1 MAFALTDVIEAV
13 YYPGNGLNAS
23 ERAVL
28 VYLAWQADEQGE
40 TWRSTACIAEACGLK
55 PRQTSTILRGL
66 EKKGWLEIVP
76 QPGKASR
83 FRLKDQPLQKL
94 LPSQK
99 LQGFRDTPAKTA
111 GVTPAK
117 IARVET
123 EPPQKLQDTHAK
135 IAGVEWV
142 PQQNLRSTP
151 AKIAGVGQLP
161 LQKLQGTPAN
171 IAEVD
176 PEPLQKLQHTP
187 ANIAGVQDKNNN
199 YLFLQQKNN
208 NLQLQDNYATAFERL
223 FRRPIWDYGRVR
235 YELESYLDDGMEEAA
250 VIYAMEKAAAA
261 GKAPDYALGILRR
274 WYAKG
279 ILTLAQAR
287 EEEAAW
293 ERRKQQLQQ
302 RTLPTDDAKAAEQEE
317 QRRRDE
323 ELERIFRQ
331 RAEEERRRLRASTLR
346 EGLDHFILKHL
357 EKKGWEI
364 DWERRVPKAWLQ
376 QEEASGMIA
385 NA

>member
-99 LQGFRDTPAKTA
+99 LQGSGDTPAKTA

-123 EPPQKLQDTHAK
+123 EPPQKLQDTLAK
-135 IAGVEWV
+135 IAGVE
-142 PQQNLRSTP
+142 S
-151 AKIAGVGQLP
+151 AP

-176 PEPLQKLQHTP
+176 PEPLQKLQGTP
-187 ANIAGVQDKNNN
+187 ANIAGVQDKNN
-199 YLFLQQKNN
+199 LILQQKNN

-302 RTLPTDDAKAAEQEE
+302 RTLPTDDAKAAEEAE

-376 QEEASGMIA
+376 QAEASGMIA